1 METHFKKIKNYNW
14 KRNWSRKE
22 ASRLD
27 QAIEINEV
35 VAPNNE
41 ENFNNVKR
49 QDVSIKYCLF
59 VF

>member
-14 KRNWSRKE
+14 KRNWSRKV
-22 ASRLD
+22 ASHLD